1 MSPGSSSFHPEP
13 LSLSLSLNLLLG
25 HDLHALHILIRRW
38 SVLLISIKALIRSLT
53 LRATELHPEVHNRL
67 SNQHTHSG
75 SGHAECHTDKDGD
88 EDNFD
93 RSPKYPS
100 HTAKESLVMV
110 MMVKL
115 MAACGLEVD
124 MAGELH
130 STIGAAV
137 GDATVMFLTAVFLTA
152 LVVRVG
158 VFVALVEFMA
168 GDFVEAFDAEALHLV
183 CARLGCGLGFFHPC

>member
-1 MSPGSSSFHPEP
+1 MSPGSSSFHPER
-13 LSLSLSLNLLLG
+13 LSLGLSVDLLLS

-53 LRATELHPEVHNRL
+53 LRATELHPEVHNHL
-67 SNQHTHSG
+67 SSQHTHSG
-75 SGHAECHTDKDGD
+75 SGHAECHTDKDRD

-93 RSPKYPS
+93 RSPKDPS
-100 HTAKESLVMV
+100 HTAKESLLMV
-110 MMVKL
+110 MMVIL
-115 MAACGLEVD
+115 MAACGLEMD

-130 STIGAAV
+130 GAIGEAVGNAAV
-137 GDATVMFLTAVFLTA
+137 VFLTA

-158 VFVALVEFMA
+158 MLVALVEFMA

-183 CARLGCGLGFFHPC
+183 RARLGCGFGFFHPC